1 METIYPDW
9 PHIVELVFD
18 PEEARL
24 AIRFRGG
31 EVKTLTPVSQGA
43 FDQFIGRTE
52 EDNQFQ
58 SARQAGVAEL

>member
-18 PEEARL
+18 AEQERL

-31 EVKTLTPVSQGA
+31 EVKTLTPVSQDA

-52 EDNQFQ
+52 PDPQ
-58 SARQAGVAEL
+58 G

>member
-18 PEEARL
+18 AERERL

-31 EVKTLTPVSQGA
+31 EVKTLTPVSQTA
-43 FDQFIGRTE
+43 FNQFIGRSE
-52 EDNQFQ
+52 QDNQ
-58 SARQAGVAEL
+58 S

>member
-1 METIYPDW
+1 METIYPEW

-18 PEEARL
+18 PEEERL

-31 EVKTLTPVSQGA
+31 EVKTLTPVSQDA

-52 EDNQFQ
+52 QESQ
-58 SARQAGVAEL
+58 S

>member
-9 PHIVELVFD
+9 PHIVELIFD
-18 PEEARL
+18 AEQERL

-31 EVKTLTPVSQGA
+31 EMKTLTPVSQDA

-52 EDNQFQ
+52 EGNQ
-58 SARQAGVAEL
+58 A

>member
-18 PEEARL
+18 AEEERL

-31 EVKTLTPVSQGA
+31 EVKTLTPVSQDA
-43 FDQFIGRTE
+43 FDQFIGRSEQDDRTRAG
-52 EDNQFQ
+52 F
-58 SARQAGVAEL
+58 AQA